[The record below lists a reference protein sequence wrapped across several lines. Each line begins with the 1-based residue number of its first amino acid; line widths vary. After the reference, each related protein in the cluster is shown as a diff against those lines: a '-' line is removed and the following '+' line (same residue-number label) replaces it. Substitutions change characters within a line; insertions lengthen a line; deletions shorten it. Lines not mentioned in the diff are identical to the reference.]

1 MVKMKIKL
9 IVLIVIISTLIAGCV
24 QAPNQEVI
32 PTATVTP
39 TPAPTPKLKIM
50 SVTLGQATIL
60 QVPMSMKVKN
70 VGDAV
75 AKDVYVA
82 IIKVFF
88 IPKNGNF
95 TNRTDLINDV
105 VRLTITLPE
114 GKTNSFIDTGIPN
127 PDYNGYSNWENL
139 TAGADIP
146 ESKNYLGDI
155 LPGEVK
161 EGRVTQTMSSTD
173 GGCIYVKVAW
183 TDDKKEY
190 AIY

>member
-1 MVKMKIKL
+1 MNKIKL
-9 IVLIVIISTLIAGCV
+9 IILIAIISVFITGCV
-24 QAPNQEVI
+24 QAPKQEVT

-50 SVTLGQATIL
+50 SVTTDPGTLGGIP
-60 QVPMSMKVKN
+60 VIIKVKN
-70 VGDAV
+70 IGDAV

-82 IIKVFF
+82 GIKVFF
-88 IPKNGNF
+88 IPENGNF

-105 VRLTITLPE
+105 VRLTITLPA

-127 PDYNGYSNWENL
+127 PDYDGVIGWANL

-146 ESKNYLGDI
+146 DSKDYLGDI

-161 EGRVTQTMSSTD
+161 EGRITQILSSTV
-173 GGCIYVKVAW
+173 GHYIYVKVAW